1 MKYLITVAA
10 LLACSPAL
18 AAPTAL
24 HSCDLATWETKE
36 VAVQCAQRAGDAAAL
51 AVVKFHREVARA
63 YRADPIGARIAAAT
77 SVRSMKPNAKPKP
90 TIAAAAA
97 KSVQA
102 GESTRL
108 AVAFNPKFMES
119 LKEKR

>member
-24 HSCDLATWETKE
+24 HSCDLNTWETRE
-36 VAVQCAQRAGDAAAL
+36 IAQTCANRAGTAAAL

-63 YRADPIGARIAAAT
+63 YSADPIGAQIAAAT
-77 SVRSMKPNAKPKP
+77 SVRSTKP
-90 TIAAAAA
+90 TVAAAVT
-97 KSVQA
+97 KSV
-102 GESTRL
+102 GVTKPTR
-108 AVAFNPKFMES
+108 VAIAFSPQFMKS
-119 LKEKR
+119 LKEKK